1 MSYEKEMMNRW
12 ASEPMV
18 SIVIPVH
25 NGGEQFKRCLSSAVD
40 AISHEGEIIVVAD
53 GDTDGSWQFAK
64 KIGVKVL
71 KIPKVGGPAKA
82 RNLGAR
88 EATGDILF
96 FFDADVAL
104 ASDTI
109 ECVTAVFRD
118 NFDLAAL
125 FGSYDDEPFETNLL
139 SQYKN
144 LLHHYVH
151 QTSKEDAFS
160 FWTGCGAIRREIFM
174 EMGGFN
180 ETYRNPSI
188 EDIELGYRL
197 KKAGHK
203 IRLVKEIQV
212 KHLKRWRAISM
223 VKTDFFSRA
232 LPWTS
237 LILKENLLA
246 DDLNLKTSARIS
258 TILVYL
264 LLFMGILAPF
274 SPWLLIP
281 IACCTITL
289 LALNRDL
296 YLFFI
301 NKRGL
306 GFAIRTLPWH
316 WLYFFYSGLA
326 FVIGYGKYWIKR
338 K

>member
-1 MSYEKEMMNRW
+1 
-12 ASEPMV
+12 MV

-25 NGGEQFKRCLSSAVD
+25 NGGEPFKRCLSAASD
-40 AISHEGEIIVVAD
+40 AISPSDEIIVVAD
-53 GDTDGSWQFAK
+53 GDTDGSWQFAEK
-64 KIGVKVL
+64 FGVRVL
-71 KIPKVGGPAKA
+71 KIPEAGGPAKA

-88 EATGDILF
+88 EARGDLLF
-96 FFDADVAL
+96 FIDADVVIV
-104 ASDTI
+104 SDTV

-118 NFDLAAL
+118 HPDLAAL
-125 FGSYDDEPFETNLL
+125 FGSYDDEPSETNLL

-160 FWTGCGAIRREIFM
+160 FWTGCGAIRRDIFM
-174 EMGGFN
+174 DTGGFN
-180 ETYRNPSI
+180 ETYRHPSI

-197 KKAGHK
+197 RKAGHK

-212 KHLKRWRAISM
+212 KHLKRWDVISL
-223 VKTDFFSRA
+223 VKTDFFCRA
-232 LPWTS
+232 LPWTR
-237 LILKENLLA
+237 LILKENLLTN
-246 DDLNLKTSARIS
+246 DLNLKTSARIS

-264 LLFMGILAPF
+264 LLFMGISAFF
-274 SPWLLIP
+274 SPLPLIP
-281 IACCTITL
+281 ILCCTLML

-296 YLFFI
+296 YLFFT
-301 NKRGL
+301 KKHGL
-306 GFAIRTLPWH
+306 GFALRTLPWH

-326 FVIGYGKYWIKR
+326 FAIAYGNHLLQR

>member
-1 MSYEKEMMNRW
+1 MNHS
-12 ASEPMV
+12 ASEHMV

-25 NGGEQFKRCLSSAVD
+25 NGGEQFKRCLSSASD
-40 AISHEGEIIVVAD
+40 ALSPSDEIIVVAD

-64 KIGVKVL
+64 KFGVKVL
-71 KIPKVGGPAKA
+71 KIPEAGGPAKA

-88 EATGDILF
+88 EARGDLLF
-96 FFDADVAL
+96 FTDADVAIV
-104 ASDTI
+104 SDTV

-118 NFDLAAL
+118 NPDLAAL
-125 FGSYDDEPFETNLL
+125 FGSYDDEPSETNLL

-160 FWTGCGAIRREIFM
+160 FWTGCGAIRRDIFM

-180 ETYRNPSI
+180 ETYRYPSI

-197 KKAGHK
+197 RKAGHK

-212 KHLKRWRAISM
+212 KHLKRWDVISL
-223 VKTDFFSRA
+223 VKTDFFCRA

-237 LILKENLLA
+237 LILKENLLT

-264 LLFMGILAPF
+264 LLFMGIPTLF

-281 IACCTITL
+281 IVCCAVIL

-296 YLFFI
+296 YLFFAK
-301 NKRGL
+301 KRGL
-306 GFAIRTLPWH
+306 GFAIRALPWH

-326 FVIGYGKYWIKR
+326 FAIGYGNHLIKR